1 MKIGIVG
8 SGYVGST
15 AAYAMVMRGV
25 GRNIVLVDLNKKGMG
40 TPANVP
46 MRGVQPAAFT
56 VRDEVRLVEG
66 RLFETGRN
74 EVIAGR
80 AAAGQ
85 FEGLEVGRTLRWGE
99 AAWTVVGIFEANA
112 IALQIENVSTP
123 RPMTHDLL
131 KNILQALSVRVER
144 VEVNDLADNTFYAR
158 IRVIKEGQAVDL
170 DSRPSDAIAVA
181 VRAGCPIFV
190 EEKVFANCQTLSK
203 PITEDE
209 VSKFKSELKN
219 LKPEDIFK
227 DLKKE
232 PKEPKSRK
240 KPAKEEPGPGP
251 EAQDPEDNKDDE

>member
-1 MKIGIVG
+1 MPKNGSGGPSDQKPASPEKEVRIYSLATTANECIIFLEELTGNRLLPIWIGITEG
-8 SGYVGST
+8 QAIAIRFSG
-15 AAYAMVMRGV
+15 
-25 GRNIVLVDLNKKGMG
+25 IVL
-40 TPANVP
+40 
-46 MRGVQPAAFT
+46 
-56 VRDEVRLVEG
+56 
-66 RLFETGRN
+66 
-74 EVIAGR
+74 
-80 AAAGQ
+80 
-85 FEGLEVGRTLRWGE
+85 
-99 AAWTVVGIFEANA
+99 
-112 IALQIENVSTP
+112 P
-123 RPMTHDLL
+123 RPLTHDLL
-131 KNILQALSVRVER
+131 LGAITGLGYAVEK
-144 VEVNDLADNTFYAR
+144 VVVCDIKDNTFYAR
-158 IRVIKEGQAVDL
+158 IRVVKEGQGVDL